1 MRSLLGGWLSSRK
14 WSTFKTKVDILCRR
28 EFSRPR
34 NDGALLLYHHRR
46 FTSQQ
51 HQDELYKYMKE
62 NLDIEESLHFDI
74 LTALQMVYGN
84 DVQVET
90 LASLSKED
98 LQALAVSV
106 PNKKQTPKQR
116 PSRMVHIEVPHQNI
130 SFDLQW
136 RLGESLLDLA
146 KRDDAMGVHIEGTC
160 GGQMACRYEYVAML
174 FLFFSSPHASLFFSI
189 DSTCHVYL
197 DKETLQHVPDI
208 NEIEWDLLEMA
219 FEPNASSRL
228 GCQIRLDPE
237 LMALKSITVTIPAG
251 INNVWDD

>member
-160 GGQMACRYEYVAML
+160 GGQMAC
-174 FLFFSSPHASLFFSI
+174 
-189 DSTCHVYL
+189 STCHVYL